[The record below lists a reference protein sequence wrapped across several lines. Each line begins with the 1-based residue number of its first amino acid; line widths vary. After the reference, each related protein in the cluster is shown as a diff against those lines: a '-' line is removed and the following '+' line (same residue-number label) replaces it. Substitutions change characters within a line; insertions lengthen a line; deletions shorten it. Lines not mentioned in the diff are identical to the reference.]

1 MRVTAVS
8 VLGTPPTVQPHSRCN
23 YHHSQWCCRC
33 LHTCLRNRQGA
44 HVLIASLMWLSLYY
58 ERHSDHIHLTRPS
71 FCRGIQ
77 SKGQGWKPSMRLPSS
92 AFPNV
97 PKPGAQGLQ
106 LSSKW
111 VSVNHRCRNDLL
123 NHATL
128 RAFLG
133 YLLGYFLLQVRVE
146 GTSPL
151 AIKSSN
157 QKQHLT
163 PIMTHVS
170 VIQKNSMVPY
180 NNYEPVIWGLGG
192 VQACESHCHQW
203 GGGFLR
209 HRACRGILDFDQQP
223 TLTQLLRHL

>member
-1 MRVTAVS
+1 
-8 VLGTPPTVQPHSRCN
+8 
-23 YHHSQWCCRC
+23 
-33 LHTCLRNRQGA
+33 
-44 HVLIASLMWLSLYY
+44 
-58 ERHSDHIHLTRPS
+58 
-71 FCRGIQ
+71 
-77 SKGQGWKPSMRLPSS
+77 MRLPSS

-111 VSVNHRCRNDLL
+111 VSVNHRCRNGLL
-123 NHATL
+123 TCATL

-133 YLLGYFLLQVRVE
+133 YLLGSFLLQVRVE

-209 HRACRGILDFDQQP
+209 HRACRGNTRLWPTTDSHTVVETPLTHSILQP
-223 TLTQLLRHL
+223 SVSLTFSHQLMQTTDPGKCL